1 MIPNADGVEPNEFT
15 NLSGGATAWFRRM
28 AAALKDV
35 LRRFPYRVV
44 HRSRVAPGDLLDFD
58 VLEKG
63 VYDYVPK
70 GTHVHGPKS
79 DFLLIR
85 KNRYRV
91 SLLPGQSMQTEW
103 GVGWITEDNAAAS
116 YDRLW
121 GDDDLLAKFH
131 AEGDG
136 VRKKLIEEIADH
148 VAPLT
153 CESARVVDVGCG
165 VGDLLV
171 ALRNR
176 RPLIRTF
183 GCDFSERAVAGAQA
197 RLPEGQF
204 VRHVIADLPYGSQAF
219 DVVLCTDTLEHL
231 DQPARVVEELVRV
244 CAPGGVVVIVVPDGA
259 VDDFSGHLWFW
270 SDHALEA
277 FLRPWRPEIKRLPVT
292 KELMAVIQSPSRSTR
307 GAGGVH

>member
-1 MIPNADGVEPNEFT
+1 MIPNADGVEAKEFM
-15 NLSGGATAWFRRM
+15 NRSGGATAWLRRM
-28 AAALKDV
+28 AATLKNV
-35 LRRFPYRVV
+35 MRRFPYRVV
-44 HRSRVAPGDLLDFD
+44 HQSRVAHGDLSNFD
-58 VLEKG
+58 VVEKG

-70 GTHVHGPKS
+70 GTHVYGPKS

-91 SLLPGQSMQTEW
+91 SLLPGQPMQTEW

-121 GDDDLLAKFH
+121 GDDQLLARFH
-131 AEGDG
+131 AEGEG
-136 VRKKLIEEIADH
+136 VRTKLTEEIADH

-153 CESARVVDVGCG
+153 GESAQVVDVGCG

-171 ALRNR
+171 ALRSR
-176 RPLIRTF
+176 RPSIRTF
-183 GCDFSERAVAGAQA
+183 GCDFSERAVARAQT

-204 VRHVIADLPYGSQAF
+204 VRHVIADLPYDSQAF

-231 DQPARVVEELVRV
+231 EQPARVVEELVRI

-259 VDDFSGHLWFW
+259 VDDFSGHRWFW
-270 SDHALEA
+270 SDRALQA
-277 FLRPWRPEIKRLPVT
+277 FLQPWIPDIKRLPVT
-292 KELMAVIQSPSRSTR
+292 KELMAVIQAPSRSTC

>member
-1 MIPNADGVEPNEFT
+1 MLSGADGIGPNECT
-15 NLSGGATAWFRRM
+15 SPSGGSAAWLRRM
-28 AAALKDV
+28 AAALKCV
-35 LRRFPYRVV
+35 MRRFPYRVV
-44 HRSRVAPGDLLDFD
+44 HRSRVAPGDLSNCDI
-58 VLEKG
+58 VEKG
-63 VYDYVPK
+63 AYDYVPK
-70 GTHVHGPKS
+70 DTHVYGPKS
-79 DFLLIR
+79 DYLLLK

-91 SLLPGQSMQTEW
+91 SLLPGQPKQTEW

-121 GDDDLLAKFH
+121 GDDDLLAQFH

-136 VRKKLIEEIADH
+136 VRTKLIEEIADH

-153 CESARVVDVGCG
+153 GESARVVDVGCG

-176 RPLIRTF
+176 RPLISTF

-197 RLPEGQF
+197 RLPEGEF
-204 VRHVIADLPYGSQAF
+204 VRHVIEDLPYDSRAF

-231 DQPARVVEELVRV
+231 DQPVRVVEELVRI

-259 VDDFSGHLWFW
+259 VDNFSGHLWFW
-270 SDHALEA
+270 SDHALKA
-277 FLRPWRPEIKRLPVT
+277 FLQPWTPDIRRLPVT
-292 KELMAVIQSPSRSTR
+292 KELMAVIHAPSRSTG
-307 GAGGVH
+307 GAGGIH